1 MAKSKKQIS
10 SEPPI
15 VVNWVNENASKL
27 SEVRSMNPTLYSAIT
42 MALDYL
48 NKSLGG
54 VGDVVMP
61 EVTAPSLSAVKGLQ
75 REDLVETFIR
85 IFDFDNFLSVQKV
98 LMDLGYRW
106 REDILPFELKDNPW
120 YRITNEDDVLDF
132 CVKNTDIGVTRL
144 FSDYEQ
150 SIVALVLREIEGV
163 YTIEPFFGTD
173 HELFNQTIVREINVL
188 DLGLDESF
196 LPKLKMSTTEKPVY
210 KLLLAPFDIVARAF
224 QIWAFDKKFEWAS
237 GNDVRVFGDT
247 KRWVFLASFDDGSQ
261 FFLTSNSVEFY
272 EKSED
277 FDFDGKTYSKKSIPD
292 ISLRMFNIKPEWE
305 SNDLF
310 NSRFAVN
317 KKRDLPQI
325 KEFLLSFGFTIKVD
339 SSIRNSAE
347 KYVLI
352 TISDNGEISIEDYT
366 FSAWSS
372 PNFRKIQIGDFG
384 LPLPIQS
391 QVQMPEI
398 TTGKNIDPLTTN
410 LKIKIN
416 TEAESRA
423 FQEWAFS
430 FGIEWFGGGKHFD
443 HLKSKYL
450 FIDNKVL
457 DYSHI
462 VNTFKKFNELEV
474 TLKDLGI
481 VLPLETINPLVYDI
495 KIEVDNENEAQ
506 AFQEWA
512 FDKGIKWNGGK
523 NNIQHLDE
531 KYFIIESGILMF
543 DPDGQYMKN
552 SPKREV
558 TLKDLG
564 ITVPKTNVAV
574 KKTPAPKVTTTPPLP
589 KPDVQNLYNELD
601 DLDI

>member
-1 MAKSKKQIS
+1 MAKSKKETS
-10 SEPPI
+10 SETPI

-61 EVTAPSLSAVKGLQ
+61 EVIAPSLSAVKGLQ
-75 REDLVETFIR
+75 KEDLVETFIR
-85 IFDFDNFLSVQKV
+85 IFDFENFLSVQKV
-98 LMDLGYRW
+98 LMDLGYVW
-106 REDILPFELKDNPW
+106 REESLPFHLKDDPS
-120 YRITNEDDVLDF
+120 YRITNEGDVLDF
-132 CVKNTDIGVTRL
+132 CIKNTNITSM
-144 FSDYEQ
+144 FSDYEK

-163 YTIEPFFGTD
+163 YTIQPFFGTD

-188 DLGLDESF
+188 DLGLDVPF
-196 LPKLKMSTTEKPVY
+196 LPKLKVSNTETTVY
-210 KLLLAPFDIVARAF
+210 KLLLAPFEILQEAF
-224 QIWAFDKKFEWAS
+224 QIWAVEKKFEWLG
-237 GNDVRVFGDT
+237 GNQMRVFGNV
-247 KRWVFLASFDDGSQ
+247 KRWFFMGEDDVSRLLASKDTEDYST
-261 FFLTSNSVEFY
+261 L
-272 EKSED
+272 ED
-277 FDFDGKTYSKKSIPD
+277 FKFDGNTYSKKSIPD

-317 KKRDLPQI
+317 KKRDLAQI

-339 SSIRNSAE
+339 SSKGNSAE

-384 LPLPIQS
+384 LPLPLQYRA
-391 QVQMPEI
+391 QMPEAP
-398 TTGKNIDPLTTN
+398 TAKNIDPRTTD

-416 TEAESRA
+416 SEAESRA

-430 FGIEWFGGGKHFD
+430 FGIEWFRGGNYLD
-443 HLKSKYL
+443 HLTSKYL
-450 FIDNKVL
+450 YIDSKTL
-457 DYSHI
+457 DWGD
-462 VNTFKKFNELEV
+462 NDKTFNNFNELEV
-474 TLKDLGI
+474 TLTDLGI
-481 VLPLETINPLVYDI
+481 VLPLETIDPLTTDI
-495 KIEVDNENEAQ
+495 KIEVKDEAEAR

-512 FDKGIKWNGGK
+512 FSKGVKWNGG
-523 NNIQHLDE
+523 NNRVSHLDK
-531 KYFIIESGILMF
+531 KYFIIETTLMMF
-543 DPDGQYMKN
+543 DPDGQYFKN
-552 SPKREV
+552 FPARLV

-564 ITVPKTNVAV
+564 VTVPKTIVAV
-574 KKTPAPKVTTTPPLP
+574 KKKPTPKVKATPTPPT
-589 KPDVQNLYNELD
+589 PDVQNLYNELD